1 MASRQSF
8 LADDF
13 RETPYWWEAWQPH
26 DRDPM
31 DVSRETHTAIVGAG
45 YAGLCC
51 ALELARSGE
60 SVTVL
65 EAGLPGS
72 GASTLSGGQVTGGV
86 NVGKSMKAGSTH
98 DPARLEARLKEA
110 AASYR
115 FLETLLNREGIE
127 CDYRRAG
134 RLAPAWTME
143 HLRKWQGRVDMLNAF
158 TDSRVEMLSRE
169 ALREE
174 LATDAYVG
182 GVLIQGAGQLHPAK
196 YYAGLLA
203 VALTA
208 GVRVCSQTPV
218 TDMVREGAHYRL
230 TTARGSLTAA
240 RVIIATNGYTG
251 ALSPALRRGIVPVV
265 SHQIATQ
272 ILPENLQH
280 ALIPQG
286 RSVADTGRV
295 TTYYRYSPD
304 GQRFLFGGRAR
315 FYPLDRRQSARV
327 LHQQM
332 VARFP
337 QLRDVPVSHSWGGRV
352 AVTLDALP
360 HIGQTAPECYYA
372 LGCNGSGITT
382 MSWLGHRL
390 ARHLIENEP
399 LEHSAFGTPLP
410 GHPLYHGRPWFMP
423 VLGSYYQWR
432 DRRDRQRE
440 RRRHNALSSN
450 PDGGHQDA

>member
-1 MASRQSF
+1 MAPAQSF

-13 RETPYWWEAWQPH
+13 REAPYWWEAWQPH
-26 DRDPM
+26 DSETR

-51 ALELARSGE
+51 ALELARHGE
-60 SVTVL
+60 TVTVL
-65 EAGLPGS
+65 EAGLLGA

-86 NVGKSMKAGSTH
+86 NVGKSMTGRAAL
-98 DPARLEARLKEA
+98 DPARVEARLTEA
-110 AASYR
+110 AAGYR
-115 FLETLLNREGIE
+115 FLESLIKREDID
-127 CDYRRAG
+127 CDYRRSG
-134 RLAPAWTME
+134 RLAPAWARA
-143 HLRKWQGRVDMLNAF
+143 HLEKWQARIERLNAL
-158 TDSRVEMLSRE
+158 TDSDVQVLSRE

-182 GVLIQGAGQLHPAK
+182 GVLINGAGQLHPAK
-196 YYAGLLA
+196 YYAGLLSA
-203 VALTA
+203 AQAA
-208 GVRVCSQTPV
+208 GVRLCSQTPV
-218 TDMVREGAHYRL
+218 TDITREGAHYRL
-230 TTARGSLTAA
+230 TTPQGRLDAA

-251 ALSPALRRGIVPVV
+251 ALSPALRRGIVPVT

-272 ILPENLQH
+272 ILPEALQH
-280 ALIPQG
+280 ALIPG
-286 RSVADTGRV
+286 KRSVADTGRV

-304 GQRFLFGGRAR
+304 GKRFLFGGRAR
-315 FYPLDRRQSARV
+315 FYPLNRRQSARV

-337 QLRDVPVSHSWGGRV
+337 QLHDVGVSFSWGGRV

-360 HIGQTAPECYYA
+360 HIGRTASECYYA

-390 ARHLIENEP
+390 ARHLIEGEP
-399 LEHSAFGTPLP
+399 LENSAFGTPLP

-432 DRRDRQRE
+432 DRLDRRQEE
-440 RRRHNALSSN
+440 RTRR
-450 PDGGHQDA
+450 P

>member
-1 MASRQSF
+1 MAPAQSF

-13 RETPYWWEAWQPH
+13 RETPYWWEVWQPH
-26 DRDPM
+26 DSGTR

-51 ALELARSGE
+51 ALELARHGE
-60 SVTVL
+60 TVTVL
-65 EAGLPGS
+65 EAGLLGA

-86 NVGKSMKAGSTH
+86 NVGKSMTGRAAL
-98 DPARLEARLKEA
+98 DPARVEARLTEA
-110 AASYR
+110 AAGYR
-115 FLETLLNREGIE
+115 FLESLIKREDID
-127 CDYRRAG
+127 CDYRRSG
-134 RLAPAWTME
+134 RLAPAWTRA
-143 HLRKWQGRVDMLNAF
+143 HLEKWQARIERLNAL
-158 TDSRVEMLSRE
+158 TDSDVQVLSRE

-182 GVLIQGAGQLHPAK
+182 GVLINGAGQLHPAK
-196 YYAGLLA
+196 YYAGLLSA
-203 VALTA
+203 AQAA
-208 GVRVCSQTPV
+208 GVRLCSQTPV
-218 TDMVREGAHYRL
+218 TDITREGAHYRL
-230 TTARGSLTAA
+230 TTPQGRLNAA

-251 ALSPALRRGIVPVV
+251 ALSPALRRGIVPVT

-272 ILPENLQH
+272 ILPEALQH
-280 ALIPQG
+280 ALIPG
-286 RSVADTGRV
+286 KRSVADTGRV

-304 GQRFLFGGRAR
+304 GKRFLFGGRAR
-315 FYPLDRRQSARV
+315 FYPLNRRQSAGM

-337 QLRDVPVSHSWGGRV
+337 QLRDVSVSFSWGGRV

-360 HIGQTAPECYYA
+360 HIGRTASECYYA

-390 ARHLIENEP
+390 ARHLIEGEP
-399 LEHSAFGTPLP
+399 LENSAFGTPLP

-432 DRRDRQRE
+432 DRLDRRQEE
-440 RRRHNALSSN
+440 RTRR
-450 PDGGHQDA
+450 P